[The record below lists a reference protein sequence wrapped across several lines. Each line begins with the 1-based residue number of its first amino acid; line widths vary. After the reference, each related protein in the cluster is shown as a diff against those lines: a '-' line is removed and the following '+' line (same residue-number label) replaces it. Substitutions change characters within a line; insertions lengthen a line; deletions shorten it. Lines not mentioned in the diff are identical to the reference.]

1 MKIVHICL
9 CGLFGEKY
17 AYQDNLLT
25 EYHRR
30 AGHKVT
36 IIAPTMS
43 GFTFNNGVVYDPAG
57 EKMLDNGCKL
67 VRVKPLFKSD
77 RINKHLHLYES
88 IDDLILKE
96 APDLIFVH
104 NVSSFNYLCLLKVKK
119 KLPNVSIV
127 FDSHMDEFNSNK
139 NYLSKILNGVVYKY
153 LVVARLKKIS
163 NIFYGVTP
171 SRCDFLNK
179 VFGVPKEK
187 IKLLCMG
194 ADDVNMQ
201 FAKREI
207 LGKEVRNNY
216 GLSED
221 DFLIVT
227 GGKIDK
233 TKNID
238 KLIDAVSR
246 INNPKVKILFF
257 GSITDDLRPY
267 IESMLSERIIYAGWV
282 DSKIVYKYFYA
293 ADIVMFPGLH
303 SVLWEQAVASRVPI
317 AVSRL
322 KGFEHVNVNDNCLFL
337 EGNTIEYY
345 KQFVEKL
352 IDNNQIYTKL
362 KVGADGKEAD
372 AFFYSHI
379 AQSVIDEV
387 NKLID

>member
-1 MKIVHICL
+1 
-9 CGLFGEKY
+9 
-17 AYQDNLLT
+17 
-25 EYHRR
+25 
-30 AGHKVT
+30 
-36 IIAPTMS
+36 
-43 GFTFNNGVVYDPAG
+43 
-57 EKMLDNGCKL
+57 
-67 VRVKPLFKSD
+67 
-77 RINKHLHLYES
+77 
-88 IDDLILKE
+88 
-96 APDLIFVH
+96 
-104 NVSSFNYLCLLKVKK
+104 
-119 KLPNVSIV
+119 
-127 FDSHMDEFNSNK
+127 MDEFNSNK

-352 IDNNQIYTKL
+352 IGNNQIYTKL

-387 NKLID
+387 DKLID